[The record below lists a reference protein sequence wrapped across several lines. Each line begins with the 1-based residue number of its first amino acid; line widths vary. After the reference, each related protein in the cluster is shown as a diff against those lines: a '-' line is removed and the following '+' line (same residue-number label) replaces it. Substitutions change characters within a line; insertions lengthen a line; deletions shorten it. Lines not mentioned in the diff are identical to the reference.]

1 MVASGFPTHCLP
13 TILPESH
20 LSSLVW
26 LRLFLSPPQGCVVC
40 SWSRET
46 SVILTEPRQMPHS
59 NKQHPCKYSHSSD
72 SFVTATLAQTLHP
85 HLPALPPAG
94 DSWLHL
100 PASPCSHTAGTG
112 PTVPVSAVKPSRL
125 EQESLSLGDAKKGLS
140 AELQVVSTCCA
151 VSTSPPLWLGT
162 GLEWLILSIMGKAH
176 RTASPPLGYE
186 RVFLEEASHL
196 ALVIFR
202 NKSLRKWC
210 GH

>member
-1 MVASGFPTHCLP
+1 MASGFPTHCLP

-162 GLEWLILSIMGKAH
+162 GLEWLIDL
-176 RTASPPLGYE
+176 SPPSAHEGWNPQPHGVSILCP
-186 RVFLEEASHL
+186 
-196 ALVIFR
+196 
-202 NKSLRKWC
+202 WP
-210 GH
+210 